1 MTKDSSGLRE
11 PSPPGRLLLADQRR
25 TLCSIVALLLLAFMA
40 LLAGGAA
47 LRESVTIDEVS
58 HIGSGVSY
66 LQTLELRL
74 NGEHPP
80 LPKVLAALPL
90 VLSGTRA
97 DYSHASWTVS
107 QRFLPAF
114 LGQWIFGEWLL
125 ERWNDPV
132 MTLALARLPMLLL
145 TLALGW
151 AIFVLGRRL
160 GGDWGGL
167 LCLSL
172 YVSTPLFIVFGP
184 LVHTDIAVTLFT
196 LLTMW
201 TLAKVWRNPTR
212 ENTLPLGLCLAG
224 ALLSKFTAGILFF
237 AFGALALSTRWRS
250 LPGQP
255 ATKPEARAWRR
266 LRWRATRKGI
276 LWAAVVVYCFYF
288 IFSIRQST
296 DALYLVGHGPSFV
309 PIRRLLMPPWLYL
322 RGVLMVLLT
331 SSRSTFLLGRIH
343 AHGVWFYFPVVFLL
357 KSSLGFLGLLV
368 LAPLV
373 ALKGKGLGERAASAI
388 PTEVT
393 VHWRVLWTGL
403 LVFTGAC
410 LVSRMTISIRHF
422 SVPVVLLILLLAPL
436 PRMLARLRAPAPWL
450 ARSLGALTALLAV
463 SCLVTTTR
471 VYPYF
476 FPYVNALAFGHP
488 AHSLMSDSNVDWN
501 QALPEVRRFAQG
513 RHLHRIPVDGYGL
526 TDPAV
531 AVRGAEL
538 WDCQKPA
545 DADAGQWVVVSGNML
560 LDSHNCSWLLRHPQ
574 ESIAG
579 GSMYAF
585 LLPPS
590 IPPAGSPG
598 GPPPAGEHRQFL
610 GAPIDIRSACIDT
623 VRHPEKLPKTNE
635 ELQAIFAPPK
645 K

>member
-1 MTKDSSGLRE
+1 LVD
-11 PSPPGRLLLADQRR
+11 PRR
-25 TLCSIVALLLLAFMA
+25 TLCVLAEVLLLAFMA

-74 NGEHPP
+74 NEEHPP

-90 VLSGTRA
+90 VVSGTHA
-97 DYSHASWTVS
+97 DYSHVSWTVS
-107 QRFLPAF
+107 RTFLPAF
-114 LGQWIFGEWLL
+114 LAQWVFGGWLL

-132 MTLALARLPMLLL
+132 TTLALARLPMLLL
-145 TLALGW
+145 TLALGSVVF
-151 AIFVLGRRL
+151 AQARRL

-167 LCLSL
+167 LCLAV
-172 YVSTPLFIVFGP
+172 YASTPLFIVFGP

-196 LLTMW
+196 LLTLW
-201 TLAKVWRNPTR
+201 TFADVWRTPTR
-212 ENTLPLGLCLAG
+212 RSTLLFALCLAG

-266 LRWRATRKGI
+266 LRWGATLRGI

-296 DALYLVGHGPSFV
+296 DVLDRVGHGPLFTPV
-309 PIRRLLMPPWLYL
+309 RRLLMPPWLYL
-322 RGVLMVLLT
+322 RGLLMVLLT
-331 SSRSTFLLGRIH
+331 SSRPTFLLGH
-343 AHGVWFYFPVVFLL
+343 SYSHGVWFYFPVVFLL
-357 KSSLGFLGLLV
+357 KSSLGFLGLLM

-373 ALKGKGLGERAASAI
+373 ALRRKRLGAGAASAI
-388 PTEVT
+388 PAELT
-393 VHWRVLWTGL
+393 VHWRVLWTAL
-403 LVFTGAC
+403 IVFTGAC
-410 LVSRMTISIRHF
+410 MASRMTISIRHF
-422 SVPVVLLILLLAPL
+422 SVPVILLILLLAPL
-436 PRMLARLRAPAPWL
+436 PRVLARLQATSPWI
-450 ARSLGALTALLAV
+450 ARSLRAVTALLAL
-463 SCLVTTTR
+463 SCLVTTAR

-476 FPYVNALAFGHP
+476 FPYVNALGLGRP
-488 AHSLMSDSNVDWN
+488 AYSLMSDSNVDWN
-501 QALPEVRRFAQG
+501 QALPDVRRFADG
-513 RHLHRIPVDGYGL
+513 RRLRRIPVDVYGM

-531 AVRGAEL
+531 AVPRAVL

-560 LDSHNCSWLLRHPQ
+560 LDGHNCSWLLRYPQ
-574 ESIAG
+574 EPIAG

-590 IPPAGSPG
+590 IPAAGSPG
-598 GPPPAGEHRQFL
+598 GPPPAAERRAFL
-610 GAPIDIRSACIDT
+610 GAPVDIRLAFIDCMD
-623 VRHPEKLPKTNE
+623 HPEKLPRTNE
-635 ELQAIFAPPK
+635 ELQTMFTPPTQ
-645 K
+645 